1 MKIPFVN
8 LHARVREAGPEL
20 HACFARLLERGQF
33 ILGEQVASFEEEFA
47 RAMGARYAVAVANG
61 TDAIELSLRAENI
74 RRGSNEVLTSPL
86 TASFTALAILAA
98 GSKPR
103 FADIDPGTLL
113 LDASDAGNRLTKRT
127 GAILPV
133 HLYGQPCDL
142 PRFASLARAA
152 DMPLIQDACQAHGAR
167 LGGKPFTSF
176 SKCVA
181 YSFYPTKNLGCLGDG
196 GAIVTNSSAIAG
208 WLKMLRD
215 GGRRGG
221 HTSRIAGVNS
231 RLDEIQAGFLR
242 AFLPRLADWTEER
255 RQLARIY
262 EEQLDDC
269 PGIQIVRH
277 RPGSVYHLFV
287 IRARHRERLRKHLA
301 ERGIGAAIHY
311 PVPLHL
317 QSAFR
322 ECGLKRGDL
331 PHAERAC
338 REILSLPLW
347 TGMTETDVSKVADS
361 VRTFSQ
367 HRTSAFSESR

>member
-20 HACFARLLERGQF
+20 HACFTRLIERGQF
-33 ILGEQVASFEEEFA
+33 ILGEQVASFEDEFA

-74 RRGSNEVLTSPL
+74 PTGSNQVLTTPL

-98 GSKPR
+98 GSKPQ
-103 FADIDPGTLL
+103 FADIDPETLL
-113 LDASDAGNRLTKRT
+113 LDPSDAGNRLTKKT

-142 PRFASLARAA
+142 RRFASLARVA
-152 DMPLIQDACQAHGAR
+152 DQSLIQDACQAHGAQ
-167 LGGKPFTSF
+167 LGDKPFTSF

-196 GAIVTNSSAIAG
+196 GAILTNSATVSG
-208 WLKMLRD
+208 RLKMLRD
-215 GGRRGG
+215 GGRRGS
-221 HTSRIAGVNS
+221 HISRIAGVNS
-231 RLDEIQAGFLR
+231 RLDEIQATFLR
-242 AFLPRLADWTEER
+242 AFLPRLTGWTEER
-255 RQLARIY
+255 RRLAHIY
-262 EEQLDDC
+262 EEQLSDC

-277 RPGSVYHLFV
+277 RPGSVYHLFP
-287 IRARHRERLRKHLA
+287 IRARRRERLRKHLA
-301 ERGIGAAIHY
+301 ERGIGTAVHY

-317 QSAFR
+317 QPAFR

-331 PHAERAC
+331 PHAEKAC
-338 REILSLPLW
+338 REVLSLPLW
-347 TGMTETDVSKVADS
+347 TGMTEGDVGEIADS
-361 VRTFSQ
+361 VRTFS
-367 HRTSAFSESR
+367 RE